1 MLVNTYS
8 HVETYAEFSEIALQ
22 QIAGKRDLIEV
33 CGPISTSGKGSIEEN
48 LKEFEILI
56 GILKE
61 LSFQVFDQTPYEK
74 DLHRIKDTRARMG
87 LFEKYDYALLEEFYR
102 PIMESGIITTLLFLP
117 GYETSTGSKWE
128 EVCGLENDLR
138 ALYLDPRWQKQ
149 YQNSGVLRVYSQ
161 CNIAEQSN

>member
-56 GILKE
+56 GILKG
-61 LSFQVFDQTPYEK
+61 LAFQVFDQTPYEK

-128 EVCGLENDLR
+128 ERCGLENNLKI
-138 ALYLDPRWQKQ
+138 LYLDPEWQKLYQDSRILQACSQ
-149 YQNSGVLRVYSQ
+149 YCITEKLS
-161 CNIAEQSN
+161 